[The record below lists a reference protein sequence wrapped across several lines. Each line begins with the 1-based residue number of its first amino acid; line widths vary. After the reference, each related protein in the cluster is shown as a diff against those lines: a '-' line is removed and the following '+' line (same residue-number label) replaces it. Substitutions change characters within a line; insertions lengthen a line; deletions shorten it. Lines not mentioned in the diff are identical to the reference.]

1 MYATRSKL
9 FNIFLITVF
18 VFESC
23 SAPYLNSNSIIN
35 SNKKLISNLKNDDS
49 KDTFYF
55 YLNPKKFTEKIFFN
69 NVKRLKTNPIATE
82 IIINN
87 SDRIEIIYL
96 YTQTKALDNFISNDE
111 ITPLLFLNNK
121 FIGKG
126 WKMRD
131 SIEQN
136 SKLHK

>member
-1 MYATRSKL
+1 MYATRSKII
-9 FNIFLITVF
+9 NVFLITVF

-55 YLNPKKFTEKIFFN
+55 YLNPKKFTEKILFN

-87 SDRIEIIYL
+87 DARIEIIYL
-96 YTQTKALDNFISNDE
+96 YSQTKALDNFISNDE

-126 WKMRD
+126 WNIRD
-131 SIEQN
+131 SIERVAKKQ
-136 SKLHK
+136 

>member
-9 FNIFLITVF
+9 INVFLITVF

-23 SAPYLNSNSIIN
+23 SAPLNSNSIIN

-55 YLNPKKFTEKIFFN
+55 YLNPKKFTEKILFN

-87 SDRIEIIYL
+87 DARIEIIYL

-136 SKLHK
+136 SKKN

>member
-1 MYATRSKL
+1 MFSKSNLIIIYFLGLIVTLSSCQVPVYSNQIIKDNNYLISKL
-9 FNIFLITVF
+9 KPEN
-18 VFESC
+18 
-23 SAPYLNSNSIIN
+23 P
-35 SNKKLISNLKNDDS
+35 
-49 KDTFYF
+49 KDTFYL
-55 YLNPKKFTEKIFFN
+55 YLNPNFFSEKIHFN
-69 NVKRLKTNPIATE
+69 NINTIKTNPIASE

-126 WKMRD
+126 WNIRD
-131 SIEQN
+131 SIERVAKKQ
-136 SKLHK
+136 

>member
-9 FNIFLITVF
+9 INVFLITVF

-55 YLNPKKFTEKIFFN
+55 YLNPKKFTEKILFN

-87 SDRIEIIYL
+87 DARIEIIYL

-131 SIEQN
+131 SIERI
-136 SKLHK
+136 SKFQ